1 MADNRGRFLNA
12 YNCLDNYLR
21 EISGA
26 PPTKTMIS
34 YLQRILPEQERSTL
48 NTIREFKNKMY
59 SHSVSPNG
67 ELPQAPE
74 SWIRWLDS
82 LLDYCKQNRSK
93 ISRQLSDLLKQD
105 RGNGQRRNNNSGAE
119 RRNDNAEGH
128 RHNNGSGVTKCS
140 FCQFYNGSKC
150 TNYYYYY
157 NGTKMSMVTE
167 YGKHY
172 AEYRK
177 DPCPAAAIRKYEEYL
192 ARQNGGT
199 QSRGGANP
207 YPSQGRPAQ
216 NNPPRNNPR
225 PTQNPPRNNNPR
237 PAHRSQPAESATTSD
252 GNLRLRA
259 VLERGEGRYTKGIFN
274 KKQMVNFRLNVSI
287 EIQDGLKISS
297 IIAIIEGRGER
308 HKQILSTRLDNTV
321 EFDLPTDVYGGHIE
335 ASVVVV
341 YKIGVFKS
349 KEIKVRVSKNF

>member
-12 YNCLDNYLR
+12 YNRLDNYLR
-21 EISGA
+21 DISGA
-26 PPTKTMIS
+26 PTNKTMIS
-34 YLQRILPEQERSTL
+34 YLQRILPEDRSSTL

-59 SHSVSPNG
+59 SHSVTPSG
-67 ELPQAPE
+67 DLPQAPD
-74 SWIRWLDS
+74 SWIRWLEDM
-82 LLDYCKQNRSK
+82 LTYCKQNRSS
-93 ISRQLSDLLKQD
+93 IARQLSDLLKKSD
-105 RGNGQRRNNNSGAE
+105 RNGHGQRRNNDNSGGA
-119 RRNDNAEGH
+119 RG
-128 RHNNGSGVTKCS
+128 GSGVTKCS

-157 NGTKMSMVTE
+157 NGTKMSMVSE
-167 YGKHY
+167 YAKQY

-177 DPCPAAAIRKYEEYL
+177 DPCPAEAIRKYEEYL
-192 ARQNGGT
+192 ARQNGGR
-199 QSRGGANP
+199 QQGGGANP
-207 YPSQGRPAQ
+207 YPSQGRPVQ
-216 NNPPRNNPR
+216 NNPPRN
-225 PTQNPPRNNNPR
+225 TPPRSNNPR
-237 PAHRSQPAESATTSD
+237 PAHRSQPAESATTAD

-259 VLERGEGRYTKGIFN
+259 VLERGDGRYTKGIFN

-287 EIQDGLKISS
+287 ENQDGLKISS
-297 IIAIIEGRGER
+297 IIAIVEGRGAR
-308 HKQILSTRLDNTV
+308 HKEILSTRLDNTV